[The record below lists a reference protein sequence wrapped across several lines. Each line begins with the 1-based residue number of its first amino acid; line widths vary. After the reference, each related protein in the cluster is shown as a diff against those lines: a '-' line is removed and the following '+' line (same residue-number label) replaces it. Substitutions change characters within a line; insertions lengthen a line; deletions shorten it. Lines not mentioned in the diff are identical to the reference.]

1 MTIIAGVEMLGLK
14 WSKIRD
20 IFFTD
25 LKKHKSSSQMIMKK
39 CVYNLVYLITLFFLW
54 KNLCFTLISFIYIL
68 LILMFLFSEFKCLY
82 FIKVKRF
89 MYSMYTHTNLRTA
102 VKINVV

>member
-25 LKKHKSSSQMIMKK
+25 LKKHKSSNQMIMKK
-39 CVYNLVYLITLFFLW
+39 FV
-54 KNLCFTLISFIYIL
+54 
-68 LILMFLFSEFKCLY
+68 
-82 FIKVKRF
+82 
-89 MYSMYTHTNLRTA
+89 
-102 VKINVV
+102 